1 MSKEQLDCLPFR
13 YPTTV
18 FLIDD
23 SADFLYNFSFQLD
36 EDQPVRTFTSPHKAL
51 EVLLEERVDPR
62 LERRNF
68 VLEHKQHY
76 GHPTLEH
83 VIGLDLSAIYLQM
96 YRQKRFAEPSVVIVD
111 YQMEEMNGLDVC
123 RRLVDT
129 PIKRILLTGQA
140 DATTAVTAFNDG
152 LIDRFV
158 YKNLP
163 NTLELINSYIRELEY
178 QYFRDASSILIRALS
193 AETPSL
199 LQDAGFIEFFRG
211 YRRQHQICEHYL
223 VANPSGF
230 LMLDRHARAR
240 LMLVMTEE
248 ELDIQRRVAS
258 DEGAPMELLDALR
271 DGDRLPF
278 FHAGDGFYRQGL
290 VDWEAALHPAR
301 RLRGETNNYLY
312 AVLDDTTPYNT
323 AAGTVPSLVDYLD
336 HDANGR

>member
-18 FLIDD
+18 YLVDD

-36 EDQPVRTFTSPHKAL
+36 EDQPVRSFTSPHKAL
-51 EVLLEERVDPR
+51 EALLEDRVDPR

-96 YRQKRFAEPSVVIVD
+96 YRAQRFAEPSVVIVD
-111 YQMEEMNGLDVC
+111 YQMEEMNGLEFC
-123 RRLVDT
+123 QRLVDT

-140 DATTAVTAFNDG
+140 DASTAVTAFNDG

-158 YKNLP
+158 YKNAP
-163 NTLELINSYIRELEY
+163 NTLELVNSYIRELEY
-178 QYFRDASSILIRALS
+178 QYFREASSILIRALS

-199 LQDAGFIEFFRG
+199 LQDPGFIDFFRD
-211 YRRQHQICEHYL
+211 YRHEHGVVEHYL

-230 LMLDRHARAR
+230 LLLDREAKAR
-240 LMLVMTEE
+240 LMLVMSEE
-248 ELDIQRRVAS
+248 DMEIQRRVAS
-258 DEGAPMELLDALR
+258 DEGAPEELMDALS
-271 DGDRLPF
+271 DGSQLPF

-290 VDWEAALHPAR
+290 VDWKAALHPAR
-301 RLRGETNNYLY
+301 RLRGENNVYLY
-312 AVLDDTTPYNT
+312 TVLDDTAPYNT
-323 AAGTVPSLVDYLD
+323 APGTVPSLATYLD
-336 HDANGR
+336 SADLK